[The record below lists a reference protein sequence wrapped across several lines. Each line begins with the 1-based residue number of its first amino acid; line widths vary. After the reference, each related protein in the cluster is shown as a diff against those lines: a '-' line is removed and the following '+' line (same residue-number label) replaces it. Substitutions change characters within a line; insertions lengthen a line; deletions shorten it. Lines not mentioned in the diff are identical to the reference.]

1 MLPNPT
7 YAFVISKHECM
18 EGKQILEKFVLRSL
32 ETQLKLFFF
41 FFIYDFTLK
50 IFNAWGEHLY
60 NAFMIF
66 WDYCSWISY
75 PLENSL

>member
-1 MLPNPT
+1 MHGRKTNFGEIHT
-7 YAFVISKHECM
+7 EISGDIVKA
-18 EGKQILEKFVLRSL
+18 V
-32 ETQLKLFFF
+32 LFFL
-41 FFIYDFTLK
+41 IYDFTLK

-66 WDYCSWISY
+66 WDYCSWVSY